1 MCSINNIFQLFLKLK
16 ISQRGKI
23 SSRELRMYKNTGSLA
38 VSQIVSIA
46 PTPSRYYTLLQ
57 LGTGEDLKFYFVVK

>member
-1 MCSINNIFQLFLKLK
+1 
-16 ISQRGKI
+16 
-23 SSRELRMYKNTGSLA
+23 MYKNTGSLA